1 MSGPMA
7 ASFGLEAGVLLA
19 AQSIL
24 QGAAEIAAGLG
35 AADRQAAET
44 QRQRQAERLAQRQQR
59 SAAQQANIEKQQRMG
74 MECAARL
81 RGLLAAWQSLGLV
94 EDGGDIDLP
103 TIPAITDGAAH
114 AAYLTALDTRIA
126 RLETLLADAAKVQGG
141 EVAAALTALLASGV
155 SAQEQ
160 FAAFLA
166 QARLA
171 GVDADSA
178 AARQQQVAHVLER
191 LALAADEPLPAA
203 LDALGLAIVQA
214 PTAARAAA
222 LVTEL
227 RLRVQTFNI
236 ERAAAVE
243 RQRLQEAAAVVL
255 EQSLKDL
262 GYAVEEIEATLFVEG
277 GIAHFQRPEW
287 GDYFIRLRL
296 DPRRNAM
303 NFNVVRSGTV
313 GADRQREDMLAEER
327 WCSEFPRLFETL
339 KARGIPIAVTRLLQ
353 AGEAPVQVVSA
364 ASLPASARGEEWRQ
378 SGKRLLQLPR

>member
-35 AADRQAAET
+35 AADRQAVET

-74 MECAARL
+74 MERAARL
-81 RGLLAAWQSLGLV
+81 RGLLAAWQGLGQA
-94 EDGGDIDLP
+94 EDGGDIDL
-103 TIPAITDGAAH
+103 PAITDGAAH

-126 RLETLLADAAKVQGG
+126 RLETLLADAAKAQGG

-160 FAAFLA
+160 FAAFFA

-222 LVTEL
+222 LTTEL
-227 RLRVQTFNI
+227 RLRVQTFNT